1 MDSNSLL
8 LFVVACLAINMIPGP
23 DVIYIVSN
31 TMKGKFSAG
40 LKAAL
45 GAWCWLLFS
54 YTSGMFRFVS
64 NNSEFSFGF

>member
-31 TMKGKFSAG
+31 TIKGKLSAG

-45 GAWCWLLFS
+45 GLGVGYF
-54 YTSGMFRFVS
+54 FFIH
-64 NNSEFSFGF
+64 

>member
-31 TMKGKFSAG
+31 TMK
-40 LKAAL
+40 
-45 GAWCWLLFS
+45 
-54 YTSGMFRFVS
+54 
-64 NNSEFSFGF
+64 

>member
-31 TMKGKFSAG
+31 TMKGKLSAG

-45 GAWCWLLFS
+45 GLGIGYFFS

-64 NNSEFSFGF
+64 NNSEFIFGF